1 MSSDDNLYIVS
12 TMNDFSINHLENI
25 LSNPLILEAGLGR
38 VEEARIGER
47 LLPDLK
53 QKNPWLY

>member
-25 LSNPLILEAGLGR
+25 LSNPLILKAGLGR

-47 LLPDLK
+47 LLPDL
-53 QKNPWLY
+53 